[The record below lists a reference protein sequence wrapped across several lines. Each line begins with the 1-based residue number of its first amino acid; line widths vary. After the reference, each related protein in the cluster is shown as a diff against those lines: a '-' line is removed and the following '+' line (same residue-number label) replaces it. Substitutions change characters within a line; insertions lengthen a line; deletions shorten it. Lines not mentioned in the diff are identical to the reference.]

1 MSVFVEKTVAEQGF
15 ASSWDLHVN
24 ADLVAAVN
32 QRQRGMLFASLA
44 TGIFVGVGIVAL
56 FFNGILPENSIFGI
70 LPEHS
75 IFAKPLYVAL
85 VVAFAA
91 LATIASWITLR
102 RPSAELEERV
112 WDAVEA
118 HFASLFSRDDNH
130 AFAEVI
136 IQDLATEGFLDAGTY
151 KINSHYAGSYR
162 GCRIRLFGAR
172 FRKPVVGRRT
182 ANCSDLVVA
191 RISLPKGVAGAIS
204 IDTDK
209 SRILEGQ
216 SFQVDHDQFHHIFC
230 VSCTDMMAAKS
241 LLTPQM
247 AESLLVVQQ
256 RITNPLNEAALN
268 GVRVA
273 MRVADGSLVLL
284 VEEQVD
290 KDGATHHGA
299 AALEEMARSLVMRFA
314 TVPGIVDELY
324 GDGENPAAFAPLFV
338 SDSDGPQFSL

>member
-1 MSVFVEKTVAEQGF
+1 MSGFVEKTVAEQGF
-15 ASSWDLHVN
+15 ASSWDLHVG
-24 ADLVAAVN
+24 ADLLAAVN

-44 TGIFVGVGIVAL
+44 TGIFVGLSMVAL
-56 FFNGILPENSIFGI
+56 FFIGILPED
-70 LPEHS
+70 S
-75 IFAKPLYVAL
+75 IFAKPFYVAL

-91 LATIASWITLR
+91 LSTIASWKTLR

-118 HFASLFSRDDNH
+118 HFASLFGRDEND
-130 AFAEVI
+130 AFAGVI
-136 IQDLATEGFLDAGTY
+136 VQDLTADGALDAGTHN
-151 KINSHYAGSYR
+151 ITSHYAGSYR

-172 FRKPVVGRRT
+172 VLKPAIARRT
-182 ANCSDLVVA
+182 ANCSDLLVA
-191 RISLPKGVAGAIS
+191 RISLPKSVAGAVS

-230 VSCTDMMAAKS
+230 VSCTDRMAAKS

-247 AESLLVVQQ
+247 AESLLMVQQ
-256 RITNPLNEAALN
+256 RITNPLNKAALN

-290 KDGATHHGA
+290 KDGATQHGA
-299 AALEEMARSLVMRFA
+299 TALEEMARSLVMRFA

-338 SDSDGPQFSL
+338 SDCDGPQFSL